1 MIMTET
7 KREIIFKGIDPLAIF
22 GVNDE
27 NLKIIRTH
35 FNATLIPRGNTL
47 IITGEFSVVEQI
59 HHLFNELI
67 KLVPQKKHL
76 KSKDIETVINIQ
88 SSGKEPI
95 YSEPNEEIILF
106 TRNGVIKPRTKGQK
120 KYYEICQKNDITF
133 GIGPAGTGK
142 TYQAVAVAVAAL
154 KNREVAKIILSRP
167 AVEAGEQLGF
177 LPGDMRDKIDP
188 YLTPLYDALM
198 EMITPEKLK
207 TYFDK
212 KIVEI
217 VPLAYMRGRTL
228 DNAYLIL
235 DEAQNTTKLQ
245 MKMFLT
251 RMGVDSKAIIT
262 GDMTQI
268 DLPKKTRSGL
278 INAIKILK
286 NIKKIGFCELT
297 ELDVVRHPL
306 VKKIIKAYSKDE

>member
-1 MIMTET
+1 MIET
-7 KREIIFKGIDPLAIF
+7 KREIILKGLDPLAIF

-27 NLKIIRTH
+27 NLKIIRSH
-35 FNATLIPRGNTL
+35 FNATLIPRGNNL
-47 IITGEFSVVEQI
+47 IVTGEFSTVEQI
-59 HHLFNELI
+59 HHLLNELI
-67 KLVPQKKHL
+67 KLIPKKKYL
-76 KSKDIETVINIQ
+76 DPKDVETLINIEA
-88 SSGKEPI
+88 SGKHPI
-95 YSEPNEEIILF
+95 YSEPDEQIILF
-106 TRNGVIKPRTKGQK
+106 TQKGIIKPRTEGQR

-133 GIGPAGTGK
+133 SVGPAGTGK

-154 KNREVAKIILSRP
+154 KNREVSKIILSRP

-207 TYFDK
+207 TYFEK

-217 VPLAYMRGRTL
+217 LPLAFMRGRTL

-251 RMGVDSKAIIT
+251 RIGVNSKAIIT

-268 DLPKKTRSGL
+268 DIPKKNQSGL
-278 INAIKILK
+278 VNALEILK
-286 NIKKIGFCELT
+286 NIKNIGFCELT
-297 ELDVVRHPL
+297 ESDVVRHPL
-306 VKKIIKAYSKDE
+306 VKKIIRAYSENS

>member
-1 MIMTET
+1 MIET
-7 KREIIFKGIDPLAIF
+7 KREIILKGLDPLAIF

-27 NLKIIRTH
+27 NLKIIRSH
-35 FNATLIPRGNTL
+35 FNATLIPRGNNL
-47 IITGEFSVVEQI
+47 IVTGEFSTVEQI
-59 HHLFNELI
+59 HHLLNELI
-67 KLVPQKKHL
+67 KLIPKKKYL
-76 KSKDIETVINIQ
+76 DPKDVETLINIEA
-88 SSGKEPI
+88 SGKHPI
-95 YSEPNEEIILF
+95 YSEPDEQIILF
-106 TRNGVIKPRTKGQK
+106 TQKGIIKPRTEGQK

-133 GIGPAGTGK
+133 SVGPAGTGK

-154 KNREVAKIILSRP
+154 KNREVSKIILSRP

-207 TYFDK
+207 TYFEK

-217 VPLAYMRGRTL
+217 LPLAFMRGRTL

-251 RMGVDSKAIIT
+251 RIGVNSKAIIT

-268 DLPKKTRSGL
+268 DIPKKNQSG
-278 INAIKILK
+278 
-286 NIKKIGFCELT
+286 
-297 ELDVVRHPL
+297 
-306 VKKIIKAYSKDE
+306 

>member
-1 MIMTET
+1 MIET
-7 KREIIFKGIDPLAIF
+7 KREIILKGLDPLAIF

-27 NLKIIRTH
+27 NLKIIRSH
-35 FNATLIPRGNTL
+35 FNATLIPRGNNL
-47 IITGEFSVVEQI
+47 IVTGEFSTVEQI
-59 HHLFNELI
+59 HHLLNELI
-67 KLVPQKKHL
+67 KLIPKKKYL
-76 KSKDIETVINIQ
+76 DPKDVETLINIEA
-88 SSGKEPI
+88 SGKHPI
-95 YSEPNEEIILF
+95 YSEPDEQIILF
-106 TRNGVIKPRTKGQK
+106 TQKGIIKPRTEGQR

-133 GIGPAGTGK
+133 SVGPAGTGK

-154 KNREVAKIILSRP
+154 KNREVSKIILSRP

-207 TYFDK
+207 TYFEK

-217 VPLAYMRGRTL
+217 LPLAFMRGRTL

-251 RMGVDSKAIIT
+251 RIGVNSKAIIT

-268 DLPKKTRSGL
+268 DIPKKNQSGL
-278 INAIKILK
+278 VNALKILK
-286 NIKKIGFCELT
+286 NIKNIGFCELT
-297 ELDVVRHPL
+297 ESDIIRHPL
-306 VKKIIKAYSKDE
+306 VKKIIRAYSENG

>member
-1 MIMTET
+1 MIET
-7 KREIIFKGIDPLAIF
+7 KREIILKGLDPLAIF

-27 NLKIIRTH
+27 NLKIIRSH
-35 FNATLIPRGNTL
+35 FNATLIPRGNNL
-47 IITGEFSVVEQI
+47 IVTGEFSTVEQI
-59 HHLFNELI
+59 HHLLNELI
-67 KLVPQKKHL
+67 KLIPKKKYL
-76 KSKDIETVINIQ
+76 DPKDVETLINIEA
-88 SSGKEPI
+88 SGKHPI
-95 YSEPNEEIILF
+95 YSEPDEQIILF
-106 TRNGVIKPRTKGQK
+106 TQKGIIKPRTEGQR

-133 GIGPAGTGK
+133 SVGPAGTGK

-154 KNREVAKIILSRP
+154 KNREVSKIILSRP

-207 TYFDK
+207 TYFEK

-217 VPLAYMRGRTL
+217 LPLAFMRGRTL

-251 RMGVDSKAIIT
+251 RIGVNSKAIIT

-268 DLPKKTRSGL
+268 DIPKKNQSGL
-278 INAIKILK
+278 VNALKILK
-286 NIKKIGFCELT
+286 NIKNIGFCELT
-297 ELDVVRHPL
+297 ESDVVRHPL
-306 VKKIIKAYSKDE
+306 VKKIIRAYSENG

>member
-1 MIMTET
+1 MTET
-7 KREIIFKGIDPLAIF
+7 KREIILKGLDPLAIF

-27 NLKIIRTH
+27 NLEIIRSH
-35 FNATLIPRGNTL
+35 FNATLIPRGNNL
-47 IITGEFSVVEQI
+47 IVTGEFSTVEQI
-59 HHLFNELI
+59 HHLLNELI
-67 KLVPQKKHL
+67 KLIPKKKYL
-76 KSKDIETVINIQ
+76 DPEDIETLINIEA
-88 SSGKEPI
+88 SEKHPI
-95 YSEPNEEIILF
+95 YSEPDEQIILF
-106 TRNGVIKPRTKGQK
+106 TQNGIIKPRTEGQE
-120 KYYEICQKNDITF
+120 KYYNICQKNDITF
-133 GIGPAGTGK
+133 SVGPAGTGK

-154 KNREVAKIILSRP
+154 KNREVSKIILSRP

-177 LPGDMRDKIDP
+177 LPGDMREKIDP

-207 TYFDK
+207 TYFEK

-217 VPLAYMRGRTL
+217 LPLAFMRGRTL
-228 DNAYLIL
+228 DSAYLIL

-251 RMGVDSKAIIT
+251 RIGVNSKAIIT

-268 DLPKKTRSGL
+268 DLPKKTQSGL

-286 NIKKIGFCELT
+286 NIKNIGFCELT
-297 ELDVVRHPL
+297 GSDVVRHPL
-306 VKKIIKAYSKDE
+306 VKKIIKAYSKEI

>member
-1 MIMTET
+1 MIET
-7 KREIIFKGIDPLAIF
+7 KREIILKGLDPLAIF

-27 NLKIIRTH
+27 NLKIIRSH
-35 FNATLIPRGNTL
+35 FNVTLIPRGNNL
-47 IITGEFSVVEQI
+47 IVTGEFSTVEQI
-59 HHLFNELI
+59 HHLLNELI
-67 KLVPQKKHL
+67 KLIPKKKYL
-76 KSKDIETVINIQ
+76 DPKDVETLINIEV
-88 SSGKEPI
+88 SGKHPI
-95 YSEPNEEIILF
+95 YSEPDEQIILF
-106 TRNGVIKPRTKGQK
+106 TQKGIIKPRTEGQR

-133 GIGPAGTGK
+133 SVGPAGTGK

-154 KNREVAKIILSRP
+154 KNREISKIILSRP

-188 YLTPLYDALM
+188 YLTPLYDALI

-207 TYFDK
+207 TYFEK

-217 VPLAYMRGRTL
+217 LPLAFMRGRTL

-251 RMGVDSKAIIT
+251 RIGVNSKAIIA

-268 DLPKKTRSGL
+268 DIPKKNQSGL
-278 INAIKILK
+278 VNALKILK
-286 NIKKIGFCELT
+286 NIKNIGFCELT
-297 ELDVVRHPL
+297 ESDVVRHPL
-306 VKKIIKAYSKDE
+306 VKKIIRAYSENG

>member
-1 MIMTET
+1 MIET
-7 KREIIFKGIDPLAIF
+7 KREIILKGLDPLAIF

-27 NLKIIRTH
+27 NLKIIRSH
-35 FNATLIPRGNTL
+35 FNATLIPRGNNL
-47 IITGEFSVVEQI
+47 IVTGEFSTVEQI
-59 HHLFNELI
+59 HHLLNELI
-67 KLVPQKKHL
+67 KLIPKKKYL
-76 KSKDIETVINIQ
+76 DPKDVETLINIEA
-88 SSGKEPI
+88 SGKHPI
-95 YSEPNEEIILF
+95 YSEPDEQIILF
-106 TRNGVIKPRTKGQK
+106 TQKGIIKPRTEGQR

-133 GIGPAGTGK
+133 SVGPAGTGK

-154 KNREVAKIILSRP
+154 KNREVSKIILSRP

-198 EMITPEKLK
+198 EMLTLEKLK
-207 TYFDK
+207 TYFEK

-217 VPLAYMRGRTL
+217 LPLAFMRGRTL

-251 RMGVDSKAIIT
+251 RIGVNSKAIIT

-268 DLPKKTRSGL
+268 DIPKKNQSGL
-278 INAIKILK
+278 VNALKILK
-286 NIKKIGFCELT
+286 NIKNIGFCELT
-297 ELDVVRHPL
+297 ESDVVRHPL
-306 VKKIIKAYSKDE
+306 VKKIIRAYSENG

>member
-1 MIMTET
+1 MIET
-7 KREIIFKGIDPLAIF
+7 KREIILKGLDPLAIF

-27 NLKIIRTH
+27 NLKIIRSH
-35 FNATLIPRGNTL
+35 FNATLIPRGNNL
-47 IITGEFSVVEQI
+47 IVTGEFSTVEQI
-59 HHLFNELI
+59 HHLLNELI
-67 KLVPQKKHL
+67 KLIPKKKYL
-76 KSKDIETVINIQ
+76 DPKDVETLINIEA
-88 SSGKEPI
+88 SGKHPI
-95 YSEPNEEIILF
+95 YSEPDEQIILF
-106 TRNGVIKPRTKGQK
+106 TQKGIIKPRTEGQR

-133 GIGPAGTGK
+133 SVGPAGTGK
-142 TYQAVAVAVAAL
+142 TYQAVAGAVAAL
-154 KNREVAKIILSRP
+154 KNREVSKIILSRP

-207 TYFDK
+207 TYFEK

-217 VPLAYMRGRTL
+217 LPLAFMRGRTL

-251 RMGVDSKAIIT
+251 RIGVNSKAIIT

-268 DLPKKTRSGL
+268 DIPKKNQSGL
-278 INAIKILK
+278 VNALKILK
-286 NIKKIGFCELT
+286 NIKNIGFCELT
-297 ELDVVRHPL
+297 ESDIIRHPL
-306 VKKIIKAYSKDE
+306 VKKIIRAYSENG

>member
-1 MIMTET
+1 MIET
-7 KREIIFKGIDPLAIF
+7 KREIILKGLDPLAIF

-27 NLKIIRTH
+27 NLKIIRSH
-35 FNATLIPRGNTL
+35 FNATLIPRGNNL
-47 IITGEFSVVEQI
+47 IVTGEFSTVEQI
-59 HHLFNELI
+59 HHLLNELI
-67 KLVPQKKHL
+67 KLIPKKKYL
-76 KSKDIETVINIQ
+76 DPKDVETLINIEA
-88 SSGKEPI
+88 SGKHPI
-95 YSEPNEEIILF
+95 YSEPDEQIILF
-106 TRNGVIKPRTKGQK
+106 TQKGIIKPRTEGQR

-133 GIGPAGTGK
+133 SVGPAGTGK

-154 KNREVAKIILSRP
+154 KNREVSKIILSRP

-207 TYFDK
+207 TYFEK

-217 VPLAYMRGRTL
+217 LPLAFMRGRTL

-251 RMGVDSKAIIT
+251 RIGVNSKAIIT

-268 DLPKKTRSGL
+268 DIPKKNQSGL
-278 INAIKILK
+278 VNALKILK
-286 NIKKIGFCELT
+286 NIKNIGFCELT
-297 ELDVVRHPL
+297 ESDIIRHPL
-306 VKKIIKAYSKDE
+306 VKKIIRAYSENS

>member
-1 MIMTET
+1 MIET
-7 KREIIFKGIDPLAIF
+7 KREIILKGLDPLAIF

-27 NLKIIRTH
+27 NLKIIRSH
-35 FNATLIPRGNTL
+35 FNATLIPRGNNL
-47 IITGEFSVVEQI
+47 IVTGEFSTVEQI
-59 HHLFNELI
+59 HHLLNELI
-67 KLVPQKKHL
+67 KLIPKKKYL
-76 KSKDIETVINIQ
+76 DPKDVETLINIEA
-88 SSGKEPI
+88 SGKHPI
-95 YSEPNEEIILF
+95 YSEPDEQIILF
-106 TRNGVIKPRTKGQK
+106 TQKGIIKPRTEGQR

-133 GIGPAGTGK
+133 SVGPAGTGK

-154 KNREVAKIILSRP
+154 KNREVSKIILSRP

-207 TYFDK
+207 TYFEK

-217 VPLAYMRGRTL
+217 LPLAFMRGRTL

-251 RMGVDSKAIIT
+251 RIGVNSKAIIT

-268 DLPKKTRSGL
+268 DIPKKNQSGL
-278 INAIKILK
+278 VNALKILK
-286 NIKKIGFCELT
+286 NIKNIGFCELT
-297 ELDVVRHPL
+297 ESDVIRHPL
-306 VKKIIKAYSKDE
+306 VKKIIRAYSENS